1 MSQNIYL
8 LSRRRSER
16 IIDISYSHYLDP
28 MAGERWKNDIAYAMT
43 PFKFIAWPIGVWP
56 LQHYNFYSLLRSALG
71 TCGASVMVILPSIEL
86 CMGCTDAEQNVDS
99 IMLICCGTLGV
110 LKMIWFRIYAN
121 SLTVN
126 YSSAMKDYL
135 TIENVEERAIMRKH
149 ALIGRIVSCPMLCFS
164 YFSCIMYGLIPLL
177 GYDKRNQINVTNED
191 LILEYVIPSACTMK
205 YLNTPASMYKVLCLI
220 QVVAMILSTNAHIGN
235 DALFLNIVLHICG
248 QVKILR
254 AHFID
259 FNVTSPR
266 ICDRFNALIQRH
278 CYLIMLTRKLANM
291 ISFVLL
297 IELFIISILLC
308 IMGFQFILAMKNNDI
323 VMMTKSLIVQSVF
336 LIQIT
341 VYSFIGNYLK
351 SQMEEI
357 RFSIYQSA
365 WYDLPAKL
373 MKNLVFIFM
382 QTESPVILQAGNFI
396 TINLSTYMSILK
408 TSFSYLSVLR
418 VMMET

>member
-220 QVVAMILSTNAHIGN
+220 QVVAMILSTNAHIG
-235 DALFLNIVLHICG
+235 
-248 QVKILR
+248 
-254 AHFID
+254 
-259 FNVTSPR
+259 
-266 ICDRFNALIQRH
+266 
-278 CYLIMLTRKLANM
+278 
-291 ISFVLL
+291 
-297 IELFIISILLC
+297 
-308 IMGFQFILAMKNNDI
+308 FQFILAMKNNDI

>member
-16 IIDISYSHYLDP
+16 IIDIGYSHYLDP
-28 MAGERWKNDIAYAMT
+28 IAGERWKNDIA
-43 PFKFIAWPIGVWP
+43 
-56 LQHYNFYSLLRSALG
+56 
-71 TCGASVMVILPSIEL
+71 
-86 CMGCTDAEQNVDS
+86 
-99 IMLICCGTLGV
+99 
-110 LKMIWFRIYAN
+110 
-121 SLTVN
+121 
-126 YSSAMKDYL
+126 
-135 TIENVEERAIMRKH
+135 
-149 ALIGRIVSCPMLCFS
+149 
-164 YFSCIMYGLIPLL
+164 
-177 GYDKRNQINVTNED
+177 
-191 LILEYVIPSACTMK
+191 
-205 YLNTPASMYKVLCLI
+205 NTPGSMYKVLCLI

-235 DALFLNIVLHICG
+235 NIYLNDALFLNIVLHFCG
-248 QVKILR
+248 QIKILR

-365 WYDLPAKL
+365 WYDLSAKL

-382 QTESPVILQAGNFI
+382 QTESPVILQAGKFI
-396 TINLSTYMSILK
+396 TIKLSTYMSILK
-408 TSFSYLSVLR
+408 ISFSYLSVLR